1 LSSLATAE
9 GPSLGRRWRLDAARA
24 RRSVAPVGLE
34 LVLFASLGGFVLVQW
49 GRLFADPPAGRLAG
63 ALVIACAI
71 GLVLAL
77 IGHPGRSRRLTLAVA
92 VLVGVAGTLA
102 AMVVVGLP
110 LRLLAPAHWSELVT
124 NLGDGLGGI
133 QDAHMPIDGERT
145 WTRLALLLGAPLLL
159 GIAATAAFWPG
170 RRRGL
175 GRVVGLAAL
184 LTIYGLATTLD
195 SPGSE
200 LLWGV
205 PVLILVGAWLWLPN
219 AGRRGVVVLAS
230 AAVAAGLALP
240 LAAAIDPERPWWDY
254 EHWNLFVNEET
265 VAFNWDHSYGPLD
278 WPQKGTTLLE
288 VRSDRPLYWKAS
300 VLDRFD
306 GFAWQRADVGDPL
319 AAAEIEARGTALLD
333 GATLARANPEWLVE
347 ASFDIRNLESD
358 FVVGAGTPTSI
369 EGYGAGQRASDGTV
383 LAGDDPLQA
392 GDEYSVVA
400 YSPQPRPRRM
410 RRAPQSFPEAVAA
423 GGTLVGLPAGP
434 PGAGQS
440 RFGSAP
446 AVRVPVWGEP
456 RDQSERRMRGSVYGD
471 MYALARNL
479 TAGAPTAYDA
489 VAAIERH
496 LRSNYDYTQSVPNRT
511 FPLSSF
517 LFDDVGG
524 YCQQFSGAMALMLR
538 MVGIPARVV
547 SGFAPGRYVAADDL
561 YEVSDTDAHSWVE
574 VYFVGIGWVAFDPT
588 PAAAPAAAQLLESGG
603 PVALGRDA
611 SASERGR
618 GLAADLEDTLGGDPA
633 PAVESRDDGGAP
645 VGGILSAALAAVA
658 LWLGAGYLR
667 RRAGLRGTHSS
678 EIQARELTSALESL
692 GWQLP
697 PGITLHA
704 IERRFADAG
713 REPIAAYAG
722 ALGRHRFEPGPSRPP
737 GPAERR
743 SLRRALGHGGPVR
756 RWRAFRA
763 VPPGGPAVTS

>member
-1 LSSLATAE
+1 VSSLASAE
-9 GPSLGRRWRLDAARA
+9 RPSLAPRWRLAAAGA
-24 RRSVAPVGLE
+24 RRSVAPLGLE
-34 LVLFASLGGFVLVQW
+34 LVLFASLGTFVLVQW
-49 GRLFADPPAGRLAG
+49 SRLFADQPAGRLAG
-63 ALVIACAI
+63 ALGIACAI
-71 GLVLAL
+71 GLALAL
-77 IGHPGRSRRLTLAVA
+77 ISRGGRSRRLTIALA
-92 VLVGVAGTLA
+92 VLVGIAGTLA

-110 LRLLAPAHWSELVT
+110 LRLLAPAHWPELAT

-133 QDAHMPIDGERT
+133 EDAHMPIDGERT

-159 GIAATAAFWPG
+159 GLAATAAFWPA

-175 GRVVGLAAL
+175 ARVVGLAAL

-205 PVLILVGAWLWLPN
+205 PLLILVGAWLWLPN
-219 AGRRGVVVLAS
+219 AGRRGGVVLAS

-240 LAAAIDPERPWWDY
+240 VAAAIDPDRPWWDY

-265 VAFNWDHSYGPLD
+265 VAFDWDHNYGPLD

-288 VRSDRPLYWKAS
+288 VRSDRPLYWKTS

-306 GFAWQRADVGDPL
+306 GLAWQRADVGDPL

-333 GATLARANPEWLVE
+333 GVTLVEANPEWLLE

-358 FVVGAGTPTSI
+358 FVVGAGTPVSI

-392 GDEYSVVA
+392 GDEYSLVT
-400 YSPQPRPRRM
+400 YSPQPSPRRM
-410 RRAPQSFPEAVAA
+410 RRAPQSFPEAVVA

-440 RFGSAP
+440 AFGTAP
-446 AVRVPVWGEP
+446 AIRVPVWGEP
-456 RDQSERRMRGSVYGD
+456 RDQSERRMRASVYGD

-496 LRSNYDYTQSVPNRT
+496 LRSNYDYTQNVPNRT

-517 LFDDVGG
+517 LFEDIGG

-547 SGFAPGRYVAADDL
+547 SGFAPGRYVAEDDL

-574 VYFVGIGWVAFDPT
+574 VYFAGIGWVAFDPT
-588 PAAAPAAAQLLESGG
+588 PAAAPAAAQALEPGG

-618 GLAADLEDTLGGDPA
+618 GLAADLEDALGGGRA
-633 PAVESRDDGGAP
+633 PAVQSADDGGPP
-645 VGGILSAALAAVA
+645 VGTIGAVALGAIA
-658 LWLGAGYLR
+658 LWLGAGYVR
-667 RRAGLRGTHSS
+667 RRARLRRPQSS
-678 EIQARELTSALESL
+678 EVQARELISALRSL
-692 GWQLP
+692 GWQVP
-697 PGITLHA
+697 PGVTLHA
-704 IERRFADAG
+704 IERRFAEAG

-722 ALGRHRFEPGPSRPP
+722 ALGRHRYERGASRPP

-743 SLRRALGHGGPVR
+743 SLRRALGRGGPLR